1 VAGERVLVAEDNE
14 RNMRLVRDVLQA
26 KGYRVLE
33 ATTGAQAV
41 ELALQHEPDLMLM
54 DIQLPDM
61 DGVTALR
68 RLREDLRTR
77 SIPVVA
83 LTAQAMRGDRDR
95 FLAAGFDGYASKP
108 VDVVELVA
116 MVARH
121 CGARVL

>member
-41 ELALQHEPDLMLM
+41 ELALQHEPDLVLM